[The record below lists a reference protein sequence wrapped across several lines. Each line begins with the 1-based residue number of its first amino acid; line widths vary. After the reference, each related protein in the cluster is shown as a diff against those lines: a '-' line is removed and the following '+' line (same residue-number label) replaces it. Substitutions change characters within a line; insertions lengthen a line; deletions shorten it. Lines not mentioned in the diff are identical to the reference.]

1 MINRTHLEIIRHVD
15 QSGSLSGTARYL
27 LHCLVQIFRLINRLQ
42 EKPLAQRNG
51 HSIGHWDKDT
61 LVVDTKGIRP
71 IFFGSVPH
79 SEQVHVLERIRVID
93 EGKTLID
100 EVTITDPV
108 LYTQPIVVERYFTLA
123 PEGTLM
129 LEYECTE
136 AMWIDHEESRGL
148 APFSF

>member
-1 MINRTHLEIIRHVD
+1 
-15 QSGSLSGTARYL
+15 
-27 LHCLVQIFRLINRLQ
+27 
-42 EKPLAQRNG
+42 
-51 HSIGHWDKDT
+51 
-61 LVVDTKGIRP
+61 
-71 IFFGSVPH
+71 
-79 SEQVHVLERIRVID
+79 VLERIRVID